1 MPAHRAL
8 TPWQGIPF
16 IWLLC
21 VGGTGLRF
29 PSEPA
34 LSCSN
39 ALEDFFA
46 VQIVTADLE
55 PAWGRVKGRV
65 SVRLSLPPSLSP
77 LPASVAMSEQDLR
90 APL

>member
-1 MPAHRAL
+1 MPAHRVL
-8 TPWQGIPF
+8 TPRQGIPF
-16 IWLLC
+16 IWLLR
-21 VGGTGLRF
+21 VGGTGLRI
-29 PSEPA
+29 PSA
-34 LSCSN
+34 CSN

-77 LPASVAMSEQDLR
+77 YASISGHV
-90 APL
+90 

>member
-1 MPAHRAL
+1 MPAHRVL
-8 TPWQGIPF
+8 TPRQGIPF
-16 IWLLC
+16 IWLLR

-55 PAWGRVKGRV
+55 PAWGRVKGHV

-77 LPASVAMSEQDLR
+77 PASISGHV
-90 APL
+90 